1 MASSFQT
8 FQESNTQNWKWHMCR
23 SFCRCVFSHFS
34 VASFSD
40 TVLHRDYA
48 TWRAQ
53 IQHVASAPPPVNTY
67 TGHSPLSA
75 SMFLDTQN
83 FPQGSDMAENE
94 RVGIPDNAA
103 RDIGDIIVEI
113 DTTDSTAS
121 DISLASSP
129 SSSLSDPE
137 PDSVLATALTAF
149 LGPVESGDV
158 GGQARDLALSLDEAL
173 SKSDLSMIPCY
184 LVDPSGEEHGRFLAI
199 DLGGSTLRVA
209 VIEIGQSEEKSSEQ
223 ELEQEQEQPE
233 PEQTEPEQ
241 PQSQPEPEQLQQEP
255 GPEQLQPQPEPEQRN
270 GSEPNGS
277 EDHCE
282 SSRRSR
288 VRIVHSRSWT
298 VEGRHKHVDEAFFDW
313 LAANACSVL
322 AASRQESQ
330 PASFSQPLATGITWS
345 FALEAAAPHR
355 AKIAHMA
362 KGYTLDARVAGREL
376 GALVEAAMARRGV
389 PVRVDAI
396 LNDSLAVYAAGRF
409 FDPKTEAAM
418 VLGTGFNVCCAVD
431 VDDNLPAQKR
441 LPGQK
446 KVLYNAE
453 ASLFGCG
460 LASALATCYDE
471 LVDARFGAELAFA
484 PHLELDPQSG
494 AMFQPCELLAAGRY
508 VPELVRHV
516 LVAMAQRRE
525 VFGAQKSIKP
535 LQVAYS
541 GMTGELVCLACE
553 SPGDDVVARA
563 LESHFQWA
571 PRSVSRAD
579 VAAFRLVSRAVV
591 RRAAY
596 VIASAVAGFVL
607 FLASHNGRF
616 KHHTITIGYV
626 GSVMEHFHTMRTAIT
641 ELVNACEDV
650 SALGVRVEFELVPE
664 SSLVGAAISAAYHG
678 QTA

>member
-1 MASSFQT
+1 
-8 FQESNTQNWKWHMCR
+8 
-23 SFCRCVFSHFS
+23 
-34 VASFSD
+34 
-40 TVLHRDYA
+40 
-48 TWRAQ
+48 
-53 IQHVASAPPPVNTY
+53 
-67 TGHSPLSA
+67 
-75 SMFLDTQN
+75 MFLDTQN

-121 DISLASSP
+121 DILLALSP

-149 LGPVESGDV
+149 LGPVESGNV
-158 GGQARDLALSLDEAL
+158 GSQARDLALLLDEAL

-209 VIEIGQSEEKSSEQ
+209 VIEIEQLEEKPSEQ
-223 ELEQEQEQPE
+223 ELEQEQEQPQPE
-233 PEQTEPEQ
+233 PEQLQPQPEQ
-241 PQSQPEPEQLQQEP
+241 PQSQPEPEQ
-255 GPEQLQPQPEPEQRN
+255 RN
-270 GSEPNGS
+270 GSEP
-277 EDHCE
+277 DCE

-288 VRIVHSRSWT
+288 VRIVHSRLWT

-322 AASRQESQ
+322 AASRQESE
-330 PASFSQPLATGITWS
+330 PALFSQPLATGITWS

-396 LNDSLAVYAAGRF
+396 LNDLLAVYAAGRF

-431 VDDNLPAQKR
+431 VDDNSPAQKR

-460 LASALATCYDE
+460 LALALATCYDE
-471 LVDARFGAELAFA
+471 LVDARFGAELAFS
-484 PHLELDPQSG
+484 PHLELDPESG

-525 VFGAQKSIKP
+525 VFGAQKCIKP

-553 SPGDDVVARA
+553 SQGDDVVARA
-563 LESHFQWA
+563 LELHFLWA
-571 PRSVSRAD
+571 PRLVLRAD

-664 SSLVGAAISAAYHG
+664 SLLVGAAISAAYHG

>member
-1 MASSFQT
+1 
-8 FQESNTQNWKWHMCR
+8 
-23 SFCRCVFSHFS
+23 
-34 VASFSD
+34 
-40 TVLHRDYA
+40 
-48 TWRAQ
+48 
-53 IQHVASAPPPVNTY
+53 
-67 TGHSPLSA
+67 
-75 SMFLDTQN
+75 MFLDTQN

-209 VIEIGQSEEKSSEQ
+209 VIEIGQSEEKPS
-223 ELEQEQEQPE
+223 EQEQEQPE

-241 PQSQPEPEQLQQEP
+241 LQPEQEQE
-255 GPEQLQPQPEPEQRN
+255 QPQPEPEQRN

-431 VDDNLPAQKR
+431 VDDKLPAQKR

-484 PHLELDPQSG
+484 PHLELDPESG

-525 VFGAQKSIKP
+525 VFGAQKCIEP

-616 KHHTITIGYV
+616 KHDTITIGYV